1 MPLLAQ
7 VWRQPLHR
15 YHPAPGHEAGE
26 GSAGTTEQDLA
37 DARVHAVGADECVTL
52 DSFAR
57 FEVKRDASFALI
69 ERDTTGADT
78 NGVGGPL
85 GKSTDKDR
93 VEVGAVDQ
101 PVGEPEADD
110 SIGAEVLH
118 APGLA
123 GVVQAHFLGGGDRR
137 DRLHR
142 VPQAKFAQHPR
153 AIGRDLH
160 AGADLAQFDGLLEEG
175 DVVALLQQREGG
187 DDTADAGP
195 GDQDAWL
202 AQVPSPMQCVM

>member
-1 MPLLAQ
+1 MRECTPSAPISASPSTRSPDSRWSVTPVS
-7 VWRQPLHR
+7 VWSKFDAAGADVHGIGRAL
-15 YHPAPGHEAGE
+15 GE
-26 GSAGTTEQDLA
+26 G
-37 DARVHAVGADECVTL
+37 
-52 DSFAR
+52 
-57 FEVKRDASFALI
+57 
-69 ERDTTGADT
+69 
-78 NGVGGPL
+78 
-85 GKSTDKDR
+85 TDQHG
-93 VEVGAVDQ
+93 VEVGAVDE
-101 PVGEPEADD
+101 PVGEAEAGDR
-110 SIGAEVLH
+110 IGAEVLH

-123 GVVQAHFLGGGDRR
+123 GVEQAHFLGGGDRR

-142 VPQAKFAQHPR
+142 VAQAEFAQHAR
-153 AIGRDLH
+153 AVGRDLH